1 MRNLPAVET
10 SMKKTYDIDDEEEKH
25 IHVILLICY
34 LMMFSAL
41 CSSQLPIWERG
52 SDDKVDGSV
61 RSRPHG
67 CSFFCCFDCVTN
79 YNYGMRSTRKRRNF
93 MVLLMTREDNKE
105 FVDDIIQW
113 YNYEKCTLDEFY
125 PAITIANLMVMKEQ
139 EDDLKILLLYSIR
152 KMSYRISIRFSC
164 NRFPMSCETSVDGES
179 NRVVRFAN
187 FLLKVLTMRNMDEA
201 GMELAACALAFL
213 IQPQIRTGAIN
224 ALYAALTIT
233 SQREAK
239 LKTEWYTKCYAEALK
254 TLKIS
259 ELSKHDRT
267 HSMLLV
273 CLLFHFIV
281 TDGRLCSEIC

>member
-1 MRNLPAVET
+1 
-10 SMKKTYDIDDEEEKH
+10 
-25 IHVILLICY
+25 
-34 LMMFSAL
+34 
-41 CSSQLPIWERG
+41 
-52 SDDKVDGSV
+52 
-61 RSRPHG
+61 
-67 CSFFCCFDCVTN
+67 
-79 YNYGMRSTRKRRNF
+79 
-93 MVLLMTREDNKE
+93 MTREDNKE

-125 PAITIANLMVMKEQ
+125 PAITIANLMVM
-139 EDDLKILLLYSIR
+139 DTYL
-152 KMSYRISIRFSC
+152 IS
-164 NRFPMSCETSVDGES
+164 MSCETSVDGES

-267 HSMLLV
+267 HSMLLAGSRMRRNNDNLQV
-273 CLLFHFIV
+273 HIQCCAKKPEEASRPWDEER
-281 TDGRLCSEIC
+281 DGFVMGEGAELTGYGLTGDAYHITAPHESGKGALKSIQLALQSAQISQIKLDVSMRMELQRHLEIKS